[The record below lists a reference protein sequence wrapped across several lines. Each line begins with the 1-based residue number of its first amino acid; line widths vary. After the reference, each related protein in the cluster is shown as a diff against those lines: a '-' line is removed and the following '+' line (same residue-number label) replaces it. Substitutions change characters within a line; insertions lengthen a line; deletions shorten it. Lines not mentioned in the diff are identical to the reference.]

1 MCALKRGEEAPITS
15 LERQRSKVCSSILS
29 KWLLTLAQWQYLQ
42 QRPYEW
48 ALVYICVCVCVC
60 GVLTVGVG
68 VRAYWMCTL
77 IAMLATEWMNG
88 RRTHAVASECV
99 SLSFYQ
105 LVSQRSKIENTPNS
119 MLKAHFPCSFTLIG
133 FWIALSRLISLLNEH
148 YAVNQSLSSNT
159 EQNGKDIAKI
169 DIFKMVR
176 KIWMLK
182 SPFILL
188 KIIN

>member
-1 MCALKRGEEAPITS
+1 M
-15 LERQRSKVCSSILS
+15 
-29 KWLLTLAQWQYLQ
+29 
-42 QRPYEW
+42 
-48 ALVYICVCVCVC
+48 
-60 GVLTVGVG
+60 GVG

-77 IAMLATEWMNG
+77 IAMLATEWMNEWMNG

-159 EQNGKDIAKI
+159 EQNGKDIAKNRHLQNGAKNLNVKKPI
-169 DIFKMVR
+169 YIIENNKLKLQLFYFCGATCVFNGLLMVFSLNCLR
-176 KIWMLK
+176 KTMQWKWAKFFTCVLGL
-182 SPFILL
+182 SLF
-188 KIIN
+188 